1 MAAAVAAGGPG
12 SRECQP
18 AAVSESA
25 GQPALVAL
33 FGTSADPPTLGHRTL
48 LAGLIRHY
56 PLVRTWASDNPF
68 KTHGAP
74 LAVRAALLEAV
85 VESLESPKLRL
96 DQSLSSPRA
105 LDTLKRAAQQWPDA
119 ELVFVVGS
127 DLLPQIQRWY
137 AADEILHRCR
147 LAVVPRLG
155 WPLDSLQIEQLNQR
169 GGRVEVLPLE
179 IPATASS
186 AIRRHP
192 DPQLVPPEL
201 WPVLLE
207 QNLYGLRTCQASRPP
222 LR

>member
-1 MAAAVAAGGPG
+1 VTDAAD
-12 SRECQP
+12 QP
-18 AAVSESA
+18 AA
-25 GQPALVAL
+25 VAL

-48 LAGLIRHY
+48 LEGLTHHY

-74 LAVRAALLEAV
+74 LAVRAALLNAV
-85 VESLESPKLRL
+85 VAGLDRPSLRL

-105 LDTLKRAAQQWPDA
+105 VETLQRAARQWPGS

-137 AADEILHRCR
+137 AAQEILQRCR

-155 WPLDSLQIEQLNQR
+155 WPLDALQIENLCRQ
-169 GGRVEVLPLE
+169 GARVEVLPLE

-207 QNLYGLRTCQASRPP
+207 QNLYGLRSCQAGRPP
-222 LR
+222 VR

>member
-1 MAAAVAAGGPG
+1 VDGLEKPG
-12 SRECQP
+12 
-18 AAVSESA
+18 
-25 GQPALVAL
+25 
-33 FGTSADPPTLGHRTL
+33 
-48 LAGLIRHY
+48 
-56 PLVRTWASDNPF
+56 
-68 KTHGAP
+68 
-74 LAVRAALLEAV
+74 
-85 VESLESPKLRL
+85 LRL

-105 LDTLKRAAQQWPDA
+105 VETLERARQQWPDA

-155 WPLDSLQIEQLNQR
+155 WPLDSLQIDQLNRR
-169 GGRVEVLPLE
+169 GGQVEVLPLQ
-179 IPATASS
+179 IPAAASS
-186 AIRRHP
+186 TIRRHP

-207 QNLYGLRTCQASRPP
+207 QNLYGLRSCLASRPP

>member
-1 MAAAVAAGGPG
+1 MNEPAG
-12 SRECQP
+12 P
-18 AAVSESA
+18 AAS
-25 GQPALVAL
+25 VAL

-48 LAGLIRHY
+48 LEGLTDHY
-56 PLVRTWASDNPF
+56 PQVRTWASDNPF

-74 LAVRAALLEAV
+74 LAVRASLLEAL
-85 VESLESPKLRL
+85 VEGLEKPGLRL

-105 LDTLKRAAQQWPDA
+105 VETLERARQQWPDA

-155 WPLDSLQIEQLNQR
+155 WPLDSLQIDQLNRR
-169 GGRVEVLPLE
+169 GGQVEVLPLE
-179 IPATASS
+179 IPAAASS
-186 AIRRHP
+186 TIRRHP
-192 DPQLVPPEL
+192 DPQLVPSEL

-207 QNLYGLRTCQASRPP
+207 QNLYGLRSCLASRPP

>member
-1 MAAAVAAGGPG
+1 MAGAVAAGGPRG
-12 SRECQP
+12 RERQS
-18 AAVSESA
+18 AAVSESG
-25 GQPALVAL
+25 GQPASVAL
-33 FGTSADPPTLGHRTL
+33 FGTSADPPTLGHRSL
-48 LAGLIRHY
+48 LAGLTRRY

-68 KTHGAP
+68 KSHGAP

-85 VESLESPKLRL
+85 VKGLESPNLRV

-105 LDTLKRAAQQWPDA
+105 LDTLEQAARQWPEA

-127 DLLPQIQRWY
+127 DLLPQIQSWY
-137 AADEILHRCR
+137 AADEILRRCR

-155 WPLDSLQIEQLNQR
+155 WPLDPLQIEQLNSR
-169 GGRVEVLPLE
+169 GGRVEVLPLQ

-207 QNLYGLRTCQASRPP
+207 ENLYGLRSCLASRLPP
-222 LR
+222 R

>member
-1 MAAAVAAGGPG
+1 M
-12 SRECQP
+12 
-18 AAVSESA
+18 SESA
-25 GQPALVAL
+25 GQPSSVAL
-33 FGTSADPPTLGHRTL
+33 FGTSADPPTLGHRSL
-48 LAGLIRHY
+48 LAGLSRLY

-68 KTHGAP
+68 KSHGAP
-74 LAVRAALLEAV
+74 LAMRAALLEAV
-85 VESLESPKLRL
+85 VEGLESPNLCV

-105 LDTLKRAAQQWPDA
+105 LDTLERAARQWPQA

-137 AADEILHRCR
+137 AADEILRRCR

-155 WPLDSLQIEQLNQR
+155 WPLDPLQIEQLNRR
-169 GGRVEVLPLE
+169 GGRVEVLPLQ
-179 IPATASS
+179 IPATASC

-207 QNLYGLRTCQASRPP
+207 QNLYGLRSCLASRPP

>member
-1 MAAAVAAGGPG
+1 MSETA
-12 SRECQP
+12 SQP
-18 AAVSESA
+18 AS
-25 GQPALVAL
+25 VAL
-33 FGTSADPPTLGHRTL
+33 FGTSADPPTLGHRSL
-48 LAGLIRHY
+48 LAGLSQHY

-68 KTHGAP
+68 KNHGAP

-85 VESLESPKLRL
+85 VDGLESPNLRL

-105 LDTLKRAAQQWPDA
+105 LDTLERAARQWPQA

-127 DLLPQIQRWY
+127 DLLPQIQSWY
-137 AADEILHRCR
+137 AVDEILRRCR
-147 LAVVPRLG
+147 LAMVPRLG
-155 WPLDSLQIEQLNQR
+155 WALDPLEIERLNRR
-169 GGRVEVLPLE
+169 GGRVEVLPLQ

-207 QNLYGLRTCQASRPP
+207 QNLYGLRSRQTSRPP
-222 LR
+222 QR

>member
-1 MAAAVAAGGPG
+1 MNEPCGGP
-12 SRECQP
+12 P
-18 AAVSESA
+18 V
-25 GQPALVAL
+25 VAL

-48 LAGLIRHY
+48 LAGLARHY
-56 PLVRTWASDNPF
+56 PQVRTWASDNPF
-68 KTHGAP
+68 KRHEAP
-74 LAVRAALLEAV
+74 LAVRAALLQAV
-85 VESLESPKLRL
+85 VESLAEPRLQL

-105 LDTLKRAAQQWPDA
+105 LDTLEQARRLWPQA

-137 AADEILHRCR
+137 AADEILRRCR

-155 WPLDSLQIEQLNQR
+155 WPLEAGQLDDLRRR
-169 GGRVEVLPLE
+169 GGRLEVLPLQ

-186 AIRRHP
+186 AIRHHP

-207 QNLYGLRTCQASRPP
+207 HNLYGLGSPEADRHPVR
-222 LR
+222 